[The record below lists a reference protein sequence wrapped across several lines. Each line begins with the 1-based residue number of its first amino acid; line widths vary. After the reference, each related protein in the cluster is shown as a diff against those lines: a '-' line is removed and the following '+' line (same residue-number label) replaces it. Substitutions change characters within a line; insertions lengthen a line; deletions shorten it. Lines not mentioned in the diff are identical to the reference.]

1 MIVAKSPDAFR
12 TISEVATWL
21 GTQAHVLRFWE
32 SKFDA
37 VSPVQ
42 RTGGRRYYRLE
53 DMLLLGGIKFLL
65 HEQGMTI
72 KAVQNLLKE
81 QGVAH
86 VQSFSPPILSASKQ
100 KDPPTQASQ
109 PKDAAPAQNVVDLQ
123 FDPVKLSQSVLRSA
137 REERAEDGDQLLL
150 FPELAEAPP
159 PPQTEVTPMRPD
171 PAPIRA
177 LGTDCPAEDAEINSF
192 PSNAGLITQAL
203 RADSRA
209 RRAALRASPDL
220 VDRLRA
226 LHAKMSA

>member
-1 MIVAKSPDAFR
+1 MAKSPDAFR

-37 VSPVQ
+37 VAPVQ

-109 PKDAAPAQNVVDLQ
+109 TKEAAPAQNVVDLQ

-137 REERAEDGDQLLL
+137 REERAEDDDQLLL

-177 LGTDCPAEDAEINSF
+177 LGADCPAEDAELNSF

>member
-1 MIVAKSPDAFR
+1 MAKSPDAFR

-37 VSPVQ
+37 VAPVQ

-100 KDPPTQASQ
+100 KDPPTTRASQ

>member
-1 MIVAKSPDAFR
+1 MAKSLDAFR

-37 VSPVQ
+37 VAPVQ
-42 RTGGRRYYRLE
+42 RKGGRRYYRLE
-53 DMLLLGGIKFLL
+53 EMLLLGGIKFLL
-65 HEQGMTI
+65 HGQGMTI

-86 VQSFSPPILSASKQ
+86 VQSFSPPILSASIQ
-100 KDPPTQASQ
+100 KDPPKQASQ

-137 REERAEDGDQLLL
+137 REERAEDGDQFLL
-150 FPELAEAPP
+150 FPELAEASP

-177 LGTDCPAEDAEINSF
+177 FGTDCPAEDAEINSF
-192 PSNAGLITQAL
+192 PSNAGLIALAL

-209 RRAALRASPDL
+209 RRAALRASREL

>member
-1 MIVAKSPDAFR
+1 MAKSPDAFR

-37 VSPVQ
+37 VAPVQ

-86 VQSFSPPILSASKQ
+86 VQSFSPSILSASKQ
-100 KDPPTQASQ
+100 KDPPTTRASQ

-159 PPQTEVTPMRPD
+159 QPQTEVTPMRPD

>member
-1 MIVAKSPDAFR
+1 MAKSPDAFR

-159 PPQTEVTPMRPD
+159 QPQTEVTPMRPD

>member
-1 MIVAKSPDAFR
+1 MAKSPDAFR

-37 VSPVQ
+37 VAPVQ
-42 RTGGRRYYRLE
+42 RTGGRRYYRLD

-86 VQSFSPPILSASKQ
+86 VQSFSPPILSALKQ
-100 KDPPTQASQ
+100 KDPSTTQASQ
-109 PKDAAPAQNVVDLQ
+109 PKEAAPAQNVVDLQ

-150 FPELAEAPP
+150 FPELAEASP
-159 PPQTEVTPMRPD
+159 PPQAEVTPMRPD

-192 PSNAGLITQAL
+192 PSNAGLIALAL

-209 RRAALRASPDL
+209 RRAALRASPDF

>member
-1 MIVAKSPDAFR
+1 MAKSPDAFR

-37 VSPVQ
+37 VAPVQ

-86 VQSFSPPILSASKQ
+86 VQSFSPPILSALNQ
-100 KDPPTQASQ
+100 KDPPTTQASQ
-109 PKDAAPAQNVVDLQ
+109 PKEAAPAQNVVDLQ

-150 FPELAEAPP
+150 FPELAEASS

-177 LGTDCPAEDAEINSF
+177 LGADCPAEDAELNSF
-192 PSNAGLITQAL
+192 PSNEGLLTQAL

>member
-1 MIVAKSPDAFR
+1 MAKSPDAFR

-37 VSPVQ
+37 VAPVQ

-86 VQSFSPPILSASKQ
+86 VQSFSPPILSAPKQ

-109 PKDAAPAQNVVDLQ
+109 TKEAAPAQNVVDLQ
-123 FDPVKLSQSVLRSA
+123 FDPVKLSQSVLQSA
-137 REERAEDGDQLLL
+137 REERAEDDDQLLL
-150 FPELAEAPP
+150 FPELAEAP

-177 LGTDCPAEDAEINSF
+177 LGADCPAEDAELNSF
-192 PSNAGLITQAL
+192 PSNEGLLTQAL

>member
-1 MIVAKSPDAFR
+1 MAKSPDAFR

-37 VSPVQ
+37 VAPVQ
-42 RTGGRRYYRLE
+42 RTGGRRYYRLD

-86 VQSFSPPILSASKQ
+86 VQSFSPPILSALKQ
-100 KDPPTQASQ
+100 KDPSTTQASQ
-109 PKDAAPAQNVVDLQ
+109 PKEAAPAQNVVDLQ

-150 FPELAEAPP
+150 FPELAEASP
-159 PPQTEVTPMRPD
+159 PPQAEVTPMRPD

-192 PSNAGLITQAL
+192 PSNAGLIALAL

-209 RRAALRASPDL
+209 RRAALRAAPDL

>member
-1 MIVAKSPDAFR
+1 M
-12 TISEVATWL
+12 
-21 GTQAHVLRFWE
+21 
-32 SKFDA
+32 
-37 VSPVQ
+37 
-42 RTGGRRYYRLE
+42 
-53 DMLLLGGIKFLL
+53 L

-86 VQSFSPPILSASKQ
+86 VQSFTPPILSGSIE

-137 REERAEDGDQLLL
+137 REERAEDGDQFLL
-150 FPELAEAPP
+150 FPELAEASP
-159 PPQTEVTPMRPD
+159 PPQTEATPMRPD

-192 PSNAGLITQAL
+192 PSNAGLIALAL

>member
-1 MIVAKSPDAFR
+1 MAKSPDAFR

-37 VSPVQ
+37 VAPVQ

-100 KDPPTQASQ
+100 KDPPTTRASQ

-159 PPQTEVTPMRPD
+159 QPQTEVTPMRPD

>member
-1 MIVAKSPDAFR
+1 MAKSPDAFR

-32 SKFDA
+32 SKFDSVA
-37 VSPVQ
+37 PVQ

-100 KDPPTQASQ
+100 QDPPTQASQ
-109 PKDAAPAQNVVDLQ
+109 TKEAAPAQNVVDLQ

-137 REERAEDGDQLLL
+137 HEERAEDGDQLLL

-192 PSNAGLITQAL
+192 PSNAGLIALAL

>member
-1 MIVAKSPDAFR
+1 MAKSPDAFR

-42 RTGGRRYYRLE
+42 RTGGRRYYRMA

-86 VQSFSPPILSASKQ
+86 VQSFSPAIEGETQQ
-100 KDPPTQASQ
+100 KEPTPEVSHAETSV
-109 PKDAAPAQNVVDLQ
+109 PEEDVVDLQ
-123 FDPVKLSQSVLRSA
+123 FDPAKLSQSVVLS
-137 REERAEDGDQLLL
+137 ERLERDDDGIQLLL
-150 FPELAEAPP
+150 FPELAD
-159 PPQTEVTPMRPD
+159 EVPRAD
-171 PAPIRA
+171 PKITSIQPNPVPGIA
-177 LGTDCPAEDAEINSF
+177 LGTGLPPQDPDLTSF
-192 PSNAGLITQAL
+192 PPTASLMTRVLQMP
-203 RADSRA
+203 ADT
-209 RRAALRASPDL
+209 RRAALRSSPE
-220 VDRLRA
+220 VVAKLRA
-226 LHAKMSA
+226 LQAKMSV

>member
-1 MIVAKSPDAFR
+1 VAKSPDAFR

-37 VSPVQ
+37 VAPVQ

-86 VQSFSPPILSASKQ
+86 VQSFSPSILSASKQ
-100 KDPPTQASQ
+100 KDPPTTRASQ

-159 PPQTEVTPMRPD
+159 QPQTEVTPMRPD

-209 RRAALRASPDL
+209 KRAALRASPDL

>member
-1 MIVAKSPDAFR
+1 MAKSPDAFR

-37 VSPVQ
+37 VAPVQ

-86 VQSFSPPILSASKQ
+86 VQSFSPPILSAPKQ
-100 KDPPTQASQ
+100 KDPPTTQASQ
-109 PKDAAPAQNVVDLQ
+109 PKEAAPAQNVVDLQ

-159 PPQTEVTPMRPD
+159 QPQTEVTPMRPD

-192 PSNAGLITQAL
+192 PSNAGLIALAL

-209 RRAALRASPDL
+209 RRAAQRASPDL